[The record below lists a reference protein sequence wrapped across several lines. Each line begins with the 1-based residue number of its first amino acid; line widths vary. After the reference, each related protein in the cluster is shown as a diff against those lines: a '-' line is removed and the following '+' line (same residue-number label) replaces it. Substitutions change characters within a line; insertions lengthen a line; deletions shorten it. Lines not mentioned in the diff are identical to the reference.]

1 MFDWIEICLALA
13 TTALLACAF
22 MPQLRA
28 YRPLFLGGSALTG
41 RSQWSKCRIYF
52 MQSWFNLSDPQ
63 AEDVY
68 DIESTRRFTDIELLG
83 HVSPDESTIL
93 RFRHLLER
101 HQFTERT
108 FAQIRCLCRASLA
121 L

>member
-1 MFDWIEICLALA
+1 MSIGANWIISGGTMFDWIEICLALA

-68 DIESTRRFTDIELLG
+68 DIESTRRFTDID
-83 HVSPDESTIL
+83 SPPSG
-93 RFRHLLER
+93 
-101 HQFTERT
+101 
-108 FAQIRCLCRASLA
+108 AAPVY
-121 L
+121 